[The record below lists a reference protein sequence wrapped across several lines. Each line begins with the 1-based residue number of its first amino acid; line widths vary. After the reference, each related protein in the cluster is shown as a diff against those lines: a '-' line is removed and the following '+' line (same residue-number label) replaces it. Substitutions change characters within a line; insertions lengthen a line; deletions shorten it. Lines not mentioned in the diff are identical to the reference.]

1 MELYTR
7 AADLGN
13 RKAHHNLAI
22 EGNSGSRKQVWRHFK
37 IAASAGSYHVMNAMQ
52 KLFDRGVVSIEL
64 IDSTL
69 QAYNNSC
76 AEMRS
81 EARDD
86 CIRFELDD

>member
-1 MELYTR
+1 MAGHEVSRY
-7 AADLGN
+7 
-13 RKAHHNLAI
+13 NLSNI
-22 EGNSGSRKQVWRHFK
+22 EGNSGSRKQVWSHFN
-37 IAASAGSYHVMNAMQ
+37 IAVSAGSYHIMNAMQ